1 MPKVS
6 PVLAVEAECTFI
18 SRPVLPIAL
27 PLVTSAPEPALPAA
41 SILRAIFSLL
51 VIIAWVVALASY
63 TLNCWK
69 RSRPVQYIAGGRCGR
84 RLAFWAACAG
94 VGQARQVTRTG
105 AASRLFGPLPTRHL

>member
-1 MPKVS
+1 MTVPKVS

-41 SILRAIFSLL
+41 SILRAIFPLL

-69 RSRPVQYIAGGRCGR
+69 RSRPVQYIAGGDVVGDWPFGQRVQVLVRRGR
-84 RLAFWAACAG
+84 
-94 VGQARQVTRTG
+94 
-105 AASRLFGPLPTRHL
+105 